1 MKVVYIFLV
10 TCLHLKSFQ
19 RELLKIKSQRIKK
32 KKKIEAL
39 NKSDN
44 LATKHTQ

>member
-32 KKKIEAL
+32 KKIEAL